1 MDRTDSTCTAAKVAR
16 GAALLTLAGAA
27 GGLALLGAQVLTTR
41 LRRYTVP
48 SARLTGHSTV
58 GEAPLPPLR
67 LAMLGDAIALGVG
80 ADQLGE
86 TVGGQ
91 LAALLA
97 EDDQRRP
104 VEVWSVARAG
114 SRAADLPLQTAKA
127 LVGPH
132 PDVAVILVGVADA
145 VRFARPSRAAAH
157 LGSAVR
163 QLRSAGTGVVVG
175 TCLDLGALW
184 AIPSPL
190 RQLLCRHGQNLARWQ
205 AAAVHAAG
213 GIVVDLDALTGT
225 VFRADPGTL
234 CSDGFHPS
242 QDGYRV
248 LAHALLPA
256 VQSAIVPVD
265 SE

>member
-1 MDRTDSTCTAAKVAR
+1 
-16 GAALLTLAGAA
+16 LADH
-27 GGLALLGAQVLTTR
+27 
-41 LRRYTVP
+41 YN
-48 SARLTGHSTV
+48 V
-58 GEAPLPPLR
+58 GQAELPPLR
-67 LAMLGDAIALGVG
+67 LTMLGDAIALGVG
-80 ADQLGE
+80 VERIGE

-91 LAALLA
+91 LASLLA
-97 EDDQRRP
+97 EDDQNRP
-104 VEVWSVARAG
+104 VEVWSVAQAA
-114 SRAADLPLQTAKA
+114 SRSADLPLQTAKA

-145 VRFARPSRAAAH
+145 ARFARLSRAAAH

-163 QLRSAGTGVVVG
+163 QLRAAGSGVVVG

-184 AIPSPL
+184 ALPSPL

-205 AAAVHAAG
+205 AAAAHAAG

-225 VFRADPGTL
+225 FFRADPGAL

-256 VQSAIVPVD
+256 VQSALSPA
-265 SE
+265 EPR

>member
-1 MDRTDSTCTAAKVAR
+1 
-16 GAALLTLAGAA
+16 
-27 GGLALLGAQVLTTR
+27 
-41 LRRYTVP
+41 
-48 SARLTGHSTV
+48 
-58 GEAPLPPLR
+58 
-67 LAMLGDAIALGVG
+67 MLGDAIALGVG
-80 ADQLGE
+80 ADHVTQ

-91 LAALLA
+91 LATLLA
-97 EDDQRRP
+97 EDDQGRP
-104 VEVWSVARAG
+104 VEIWSVAQPG

-127 LVGPH
+127 LVGPR

-163 QLRSAGTGVVVG
+163 QLRAGGTAVVVG

-184 AIPSPL
+184 AIASPL

-205 AAAVHAAG
+205 AAAAHAAG
-213 GIVVDLDALTGT
+213 GVVVDLDALTGT

-234 CSDGFHPS
+234 SSDGFHPS

-248 LAHALLPA
+248 LAHALFPA
-256 VQSAIVPVD
+256 VQSALVPAD
-265 SE
+265 RF